1 LLYRLI
7 AFIFCC
13 LPLPALS
20 GYFNCSVIYDEFESL
35 MNKQFLTNPDTFV
48 STVNQRLS
56 KTEYETL
63 QKGQF
68 LLYEERADMGIA
80 VFRTDENLSG
90 KLLFRWSDPLVD
102 GQSHLVIEHVV
113 ILSRVEDGYGPRR
126 MGPFRIK
133 PGFGLDLDT
142 GLYDTRIGQTP
153 ETEAGKVTVDVR
165 HGIDPE
171 SGEGIIEAANDAQLH
186 FPLESM
192 CSAISQ

>member
-1 LLYRLI
+1 MLYRLI

-35 MNKQFLTNPDTFV
+35 MNKQFLTDPDTFV

-153 ETEAGKVTVDVR
+153 ETAAGKVTVDVR

-171 SGEGIIEAANDAQLH
+171 SGEGIIEGANDAQLH

-192 CSAISQ
+192 CSEISQ